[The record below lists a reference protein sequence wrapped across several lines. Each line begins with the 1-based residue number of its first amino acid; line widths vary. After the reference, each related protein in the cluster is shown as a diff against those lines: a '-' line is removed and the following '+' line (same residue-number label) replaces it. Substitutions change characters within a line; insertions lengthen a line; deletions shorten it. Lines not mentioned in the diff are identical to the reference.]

1 MTSSCFNYIEPVFG
15 GRNSRIFRLVKNKNI
30 YGLKF
35 FRKEANNARDRLNAE
50 TSALDLFAKN
60 GIECVPKLVAIDRV
74 NNCILLEWINGQRV
88 TDFRVKDINLISD
101 FVQAVH
107 DIYLKFNCD
116 EIRFATDACVNGAE
130 IVCQINRRLEK
141 LKLSYDKHPELEK
154 FIRSDFVPAFHKILD
169 WSKNKY
175 MKSDLN
181 FDRDISPEQMTL
193 SPVDIGL
200 HNCLRTENKLYFLDF
215 EFFGRD
221 DPVKLVA
228 DTLQHPGSSFNQK
241 DSDYLKIK
249 FQKIYDIDH
258 QFQVRLKCLYPLF
271 GLKWCMI
278 MLNPF
283 LLRYV
288 LKDHTRKKEIQKE
301 QLVRVKLRTERLVK
315 ITKNNYAW

>member
-1 MTSSCFNYIEPVFG
+1 MTSSCFKYIEPVFG
-15 GRNSRIFRLVKNKNI
+15 GRNSRIFRLVNGDSI

-35 FRKEANNARDRLNAE
+35 FRTEAKNARDRFDAE
-50 TSALDLFAKN
+50 TSALNLFAKN
-60 GIECVPKLVAIDRV
+60 GIECVPKLVAIDRK
-74 NNCILLEWINGQRV
+74 NNCILLEWINGERV
-88 TDFRVKDINLISD
+88 TDFREKDINLISS

-116 EIRFATDACVNGAE
+116 EIRFATDACINGSE

-141 LKLSYDKHPELEK
+141 LKLSYHKHPELKK
-154 FIRSDFVPAFHKILD
+154 FIRFDLIPAFREILNL
-169 WSKNKY
+169 SKSEYLKTG
-175 MKSDLN
+175 LN
-181 FDRDISPEQMTL
+181 FDRNISPEQMTL

-200 HNCLRTENKLYFLDF
+200 HNCLRTKNKLYFLDF

-241 DSDYLKIK
+241 DSDCLRIS
-249 FQKIYDIDH
+249 FQRIFDIDH
-258 QFQVRLKCLYPLF
+258 QFQARLKCLYPLF

-283 LLRYV
+283 LLGYV
-288 LKDHTRKKEIQKE
+288 IKDDAKKMKF
-301 QLVRVKLRTERLVK
+301 K
-315 ITKNNYAW
+315 KNNYLE